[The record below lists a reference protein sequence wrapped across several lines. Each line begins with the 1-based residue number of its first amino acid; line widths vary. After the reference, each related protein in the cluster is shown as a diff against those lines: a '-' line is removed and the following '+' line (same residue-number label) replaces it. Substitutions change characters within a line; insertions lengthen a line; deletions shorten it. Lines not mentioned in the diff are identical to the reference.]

1 MDDKLAVELANVSR
15 IYKRDEFE
23 IRALDDVTIR
33 IPGGRFVAIMGPS
46 GSGKTTMLNLIA
58 GIDHP
63 TSGRVAVGGEEIT
76 RMKEVELARWRAR
89 HIGLVFQFYNL
100 IPVLTAF
107 ENVELPLLL
116 TPLKKA
122 ERRSHVETA
131 LRAVG
136 LADRM
141 DHYPRQLSGGQEQRV
156 AIARAI
162 VTDPTIVLADEP
174 TGDLDAQSAEE
185 ILASAHGA
193 QSTFSQD
200 HRDGHARCARR
211 TLRRDHYPARQG
223 RAGRSRNRQ
232 SRERSGPRQRLTRA
246 FKGPASSEIRG
257 TRSQESHAQ
266 QATDDSDRPLDRC
279 FAVYFLRAR
288 QRADRGESDLADSAS
303 SVRIACH
310 NKAGLAYSL
319 PEAYK
324 QRIAATPH
332 VVAVVPESWFGGIY
346 HEVSDAVSQ
355 PRG

>member
-1 MDDKLAVELANVSR
+1 LKKMDDKIAVELGNVSR

-23 IRALDDVTIR
+23 IRALDEVTIR

-76 RMKEVELARWRAR
+76 RMKEVELARWRSR

-122 ERRSHVETA
+122 DRRSHVETA

-185 ILASAHGA
+185 ILALLTELNRHFRKTIVMVTHDARAERYVETIIRLDKGVLVGVETGKAANAAAHASA
-193 QSTFSQD
+193 
-200 HRDGHARCARR
+200 
-211 TLRRDHYPARQG
+211 
-223 RAGRSRNRQ
+223 
-232 SRERSGPRQRLTRA
+232 
-246 FKGPASSEIRG
+246 
-257 TRSQESHAQ
+257 
-266 QATDDSDRPLDRC
+266 
-279 FAVYFLRAR
+279 
-288 QRADRGESDLADSAS
+288 
-303 SVRIACH
+303 
-310 NKAGLAYSL
+310 
-319 PEAYK
+319 
-324 QRIAATPH
+324 
-332 VVAVVPESWFGGIY
+332 
-346 HEVSDAVSQ
+346 
-355 PRG
+355 

>member
-1 MDDKLAVELANVSR
+1 MDDKLAVELADVSR
-15 IYKRDEFE
+15 IYKRDECE

-33 IPGGRFVAIMGPS
+33 IPGGSFVAIMGPS

-76 RMKEVELARWRAR
+76 KMKEVELARWRSR

-122 ERRSHVETA
+122 DRRSHVETA

-141 DHYPRQLSGGQEQRV
+141 VHYPRQLSGGQEQRV

-185 ILASAHGA
+185 ILALLTELNRHFRK
-193 QSTFSQD
+193 TIVMVTHD
-200 HRDGHARCARR
+200 ARA
-211 TLRRDHYPARQG
+211 
-223 RAGRSRNRQ
+223 
-232 SRERSGPRQRLTRA
+232 ERYVETIIRLD
-246 FKGPASSEIRG
+246 KGVLVGVE
-257 TRSQESHAQ
+257 T
-266 QATDDSDRPLDRC
+266 
-279 FAVYFLRAR
+279 
-288 QRADRGESDLADSAS
+288 
-303 SVRIACH
+303 
-310 NKAGLAYSL
+310 
-319 PEAYK
+319 
-324 QRIAATPH
+324 
-332 VVAVVPESWFGGIY
+332 
-346 HEVSDAVSQ
+346 
-355 PRG
+355 